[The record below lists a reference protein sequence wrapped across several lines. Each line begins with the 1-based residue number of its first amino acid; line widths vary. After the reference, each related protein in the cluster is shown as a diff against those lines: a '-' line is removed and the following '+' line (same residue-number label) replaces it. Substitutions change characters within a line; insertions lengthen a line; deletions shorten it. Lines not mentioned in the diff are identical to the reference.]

1 MSELVLLRDEELK
14 MQLRPHVL
22 SFFYLYVIFFLLLVW
37 AYIIYDFFAQDKFT
51 AFPLYEY
58 IIKIPFANE
67 VLAGAMIWSL
77 GLLIVGFLA
86 RFFFLDSGGQSI
98 FRLYSGVA
106 FLGILVM
113 SYHAWKMENTM
124 DFGLWFIPSLTAAVG
139 FLGMLSVN
147 AYRRSFTYYLTNN
160 RIVLKSSF
168 LMNNSERQVRYNHI
182 EDIKMEQGVV
192 GTIFGYGTVLPLTGS
207 GLGTGSDESMVIAGS
222 GTEVKGLSIGL
233 AGGSRS
239 SSKKI
244 RHNPHDCL
252 FGVPSPSKV
261 RDLITE
267 NIQSDTGVEH
277 LKNIKELLSNQ
288 EESIE
293 D

>member
-14 MQLRPHVL
+14 MQLRPHVF

-77 GLLIVGFLA
+77 GLIIVGFLA

-113 SYHAWKMENTM
+113 SYHAWKMEDTM
-124 DFGLWFIPSLTAAVG
+124 DFGRKFIPLLTATIG
-139 FLGMLSVN
+139 FLGMFSVN

-160 RIVLKSSF
+160 RIVLQSSF
-168 LMNNSERQVRYNHI
+168 LMNSSERQVRYNHI